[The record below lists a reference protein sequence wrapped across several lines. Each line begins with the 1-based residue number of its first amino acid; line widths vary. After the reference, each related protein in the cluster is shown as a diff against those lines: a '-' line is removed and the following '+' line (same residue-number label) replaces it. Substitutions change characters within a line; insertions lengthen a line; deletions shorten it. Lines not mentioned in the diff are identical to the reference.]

1 MDGIC
6 GVKRIRGN
14 LDDFPTLHYSNPNC
28 SKVSARRDFPG
39 KPSLPVEEYDSD
51 YDPSEE
57 ETEQFDESNAAKSVA
72 LETDLRKDFDE
83 FEPYFWR
90 RNKTDVDVLV
100 NREDEMIEVE
110 YEPAEEFNKIAVKS
124 VSFAANPSP
133 FSVGDDCEEEFNPPE
148 YESDCND
155 AKRLKI
161 SSIRNLLKGVH
172 KSSAYPNNPVNSEDE
187 SDYDPSEEEAQE
199 EGEEL
204 QEDPQPSMIYGGKV
218 SARRDFPKGC
228 FPMSIRS

>member
-6 GVKRIRGN
+6 CVKRIREN
-14 LDDFPTLHYSNPNC
+14 LDDFSALHYSNPNS

-39 KPSLPVEEYDSD
+39 KPSLPVEEHDSD

-57 ETEQFDESNAAKSVA
+57 ETEQFDESNAAKSVG
-72 LETDLRKDFDE
+72 LETDIRKGFDE

-90 RNKTDVDVLV
+90 RNKTDG
-100 NREDEMIEVE
+100 EMIEIE
-110 YEPAEEFNKIAVKS
+110 YEPAEEFNEIVVKS
-124 VSFAANPSP
+124 V
-133 FSVGDDCEEEFNPPE
+133 NPPE
-148 YESDCND
+148 YESDCYD

-161 SSIRNLLKGVH
+161 TAIRNRFKGVH
-172 KSSAYPNNPVNSEDE
+172 KSSAYTDNPVNSEDG

-199 EGEEL
+199 DGEEL
-204 QEDPQPSMIYGGKV
+204 EEDPQPSMLYGGKV

-228 FPMSIRS
+228 FPISIRS